1 MPLPPALAK
10 KLATRGI
17 LSENEAKNNTKEV
30 EEEVIAE
37 CYDDVDDANDN
48 SGSDSQDSDE
58 ENDKPDPKILD
69 KFKGHHGCPNKSNV
83 YHECSKFCEQRW
95 RNGIKRPRNGYLKSR
110 NAMLEK
116 FPLPKNWH
124 EVYDPGTGRFY
135 YWDVVND
142 SVCWLP
148 PSHPRSI
155 VTDSVAQ
162 FRFERHAIMQ
172 NMDKKTSDSE
182 SSSDDSEDERKKIQ
196 RKKNPMPPPVQEIR
210 AKEVR
215 YDREPKRKDPPRRV
229 TKANDLDPMDPA
241 AYSDISRGSWSDGLT
256 VEAKSGVDTTASGPL
271 FQMRPYPSPGAVLR
285 ATSSQTKRK

>member
-10 KLATRGI
+10 RLATRGI
-17 LSENEAKNNTKEV
+17 LSQNDAQTNVKEV

-37 CYDDVDDANDN
+37 CYDDIQN
-48 SGSDSQDSDE
+48 SSSDSQDSDE

-83 YHECSKFCEQRW
+83 YHECTTFCEQRW
-95 RNGIKRPRNGYLKSR
+95 KNGNKRPKNGYLKAR
-110 NAMLEK
+110 NALLEK
-116 FPLPKNWH
+116 YPLPNNWH

-135 YWDVVND
+135 YWDFVND
-142 SVCWLP
+142 SVSWLP

-172 NMDKKTSDSE
+172 NMDEKSSDSE
-182 SSSDDSEDERKKIQ
+182 SNSEDSEDEQLK
-196 RKKNPMPPPVQEIR
+196 RKKNPPLPPVQEIR

-215 YDREPKRKDPPRRV
+215 YDREPKRKEPPRKV
-229 TKANDLDPMDPA
+229 IKSNDLDPMDPA
-241 AYSDISRGSWSDGLT
+241 SYSDIARGSWNDGLAVDT
-256 VEAKSGVDTTASGPL
+256 KSGVDTTASGPL

-285 ATSSQTKRK
+285 ASGQQAKRK